1 MRERKKSYPEWL
13 NPAGAN
19 KVLLG
24 MSALCINFVDR
35 RIMNGGIAARVV
47 AARLAGYR
55 RAALGLL
62 VAGGLLLLGSGCV
75 TTSKKRPLPPA
86 IAPPRVVP
94 PSATGGE
101 PVRPVTIPQA
111 PAMPTLPTP
120 APPAPAAGV
129 PAVGPEMGVTKLT
142 MLVESE
148 PAGATI
154 VVDGRP
160 VGKTP
165 LRLGVPATVLGF
177 FRDYVEIR
185 ARFIA
190 ENETEVS
197 QTATEE
203 FSPREKVPAV
213 LHFTPAGVR
222 RTVRE

>member
-1 MRERKKSYPEWL
+1 
-13 NPAGAN
+13 
-19 KVLLG
+19 
-24 MSALCINFVDR
+24 
-35 RIMNGGIAARVV
+35 MNGFTAPACIFPSAASAATNRIDARRACASLGRAAIGLLIAA
-47 AARLAGYR
+47 GS
-55 RAALGLL
+55 L
-62 VAGGLLLLGSGCV
+62 VLWSGCM
-75 TTSKKRPLPPA
+75 TTSKTRPAVPPA
-86 IAPPRVVP
+86 LSRANVP
-94 PSATGGE
+94 AKGVGASPAA
-101 PVRPVTIPQA
+101 PVTVPQA
-111 PAMPTLPTP
+111 PAMAVPPKRSQP
-120 APPAPAAGV
+120 ASAPGIV
-129 PAVGPEMGVTKLT
+129 TVGPDAVVIRLT

-165 LRLGVPATVLGF
+165 LQLGVPASPLGF